1 MVDGSFA
8 QRTEKSFRDS
18 TRFNLVC
25 HLRAKKHLFQTTT
38 TPMPS
43 PSTYA
48 AREAASEPQLLPEDV
63 HRGPLKGYWF
73 ILEGRM
79 S

>member
-1 MVDGSFA
+1 
-8 QRTEKSFRDS
+8 
-18 TRFNLVC
+18 
-25 HLRAKKHLFQTTT
+25 
-38 TPMPS
+38 MPS